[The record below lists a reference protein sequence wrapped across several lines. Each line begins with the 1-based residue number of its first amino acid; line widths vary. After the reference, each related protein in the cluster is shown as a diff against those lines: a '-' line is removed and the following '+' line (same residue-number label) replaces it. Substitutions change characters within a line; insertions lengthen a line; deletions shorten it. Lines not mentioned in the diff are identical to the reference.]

1 MNTMLATAQATIRE
15 ATKGVGVDEKKVEA
29 FLEAEAEHIFEL
41 EVGGKKF
48 PAYRVQHNSK
58 LGPYKGGIRFHP
70 QVSLD
75 EVRALA
81 TLMSIKTAA
90 VGIPF
95 GGGKGGIAVDPHSL
109 TEQEIEALSRAYAKH
124 LAPHIGSGKDSPGP
138 DVNTNGQIM
147 AWMLDEFEQTLG
159 VSDKGAFTGKAIGA
173 GGSEGRE
180 AATGTGGVVV
190 LMEYLKAKGMQGKN
204 LTVAMQGFGNAGY
217 YFAKALQAYPN
228 LKFIAVAN
236 SKHTWVK
243 PGGIDSSKAEYGG
256 ATPRP
261 EELTDLKGIEAL
273 PSDAIF
279 GVDADILV
287 LAALE
292 DAINDQS
299 VGEVKASVLVELANG
314 PITKKAQETLLE
326 RGAVVL
332 PDVVANAGGVIVSY
346 LEWEQN
352 RLGERWDETEVN
364 KRMSGFLVDASK
376 AMLARAEQKH
386 ISYKQAA
393 FEVAIERLM
402 K

>member
-15 ATKGVGVDEKKVEA
+15 ATKGVGIDEKKVEA

-41 EVGGKKF
+41 EVGGRRF

-95 GGGKGGIAVDPHSL
+95 GGGKGGVAVDPGTL
-109 TEQEIEALSRAYAKH
+109 TEAEIETLSRAYAKQ
-124 LAPHIGSGKDSPGP
+124 LAPHIGSSKDSPGP

-147 AWMLDEFEQTLG
+147 AWMLDEYEKTLG
-159 VSDKGAFTGKAIGA
+159 VSDKGAFTGKALEA
-173 GGSEGRE
+173 GGSEARE

-190 LMEYLKAKGMQGKN
+190 LMEYLKAKGLQDKK
-204 LTVAMQGFGNAGY
+204 LTIAMQGFGNAGY
-217 YFAKALQAYPN
+217 FFARALKAHPN
-228 LKFIAVAN
+228 LSLIAVAN

-243 PGGIDSSKAEYGG
+243 RDGIDVENAVYGG

-261 EELTDLKGIEAL
+261 EELADLKGVEAL
-273 PSDAIF
+273 PSQAVF
-279 GVDADILV
+279 GVEADILV

-292 DAINDQS
+292 DAVTEQNVD
-299 VGEVKASVLVELANG
+299 EVKAAALLELANG
-314 PITKKAQETLLE
+314 PVTKKAQEALFA
-326 RGAVVL
+326 RGTVVL

-352 RLGERWDETEVN
+352 RLGVHWSEAEVN
-364 KRMSGFLVDASK
+364 QRMSGFLVKASR
-376 AMLARAEQKH
+376 AMLTRAEEKR